1 MGMSWRRSPVS
12 LIVLI
17 VSACGVTEAE
27 RAPVDSIAV
36 NPPAMSLSI
45 GGTGALDVELKDASG
60 NDLRD
65 RRVFWASANPAVAS
79 VSERGVVTAV
89 SAGRVEIAA
98 TSEGK
103 SAIAAV
109 TVAEN
114 PQPVAAVSVGPT
126 NQTLF
131 VAQSIQLNAT
141 AFDSHGRALG
151 GRPVAW
157 LTNNP
162 SVASVSQTGVVTG
175 VSPGVALI
183 TAAIEGSAGSTQ
195 ITVKLVP
202 VHSVTLAPSEPIVEQ
217 GRVQTLTATLRDAAG
232 KILTGRPIVWTSSDV
247 RIASVDQSGTVV
259 GVRRGTA
266 RITATAEGRQ
276 GSTDVRV
283 R

>member
-1 MGMSWRRSPVS
+1 MTWRRSPVS
-12 LIVLI
+12 LLALLVC
-17 VSACGVTEAE
+17 ACGVTEAE

-60 NDLRD
+60 NILRG

-79 VSERGVVTAV
+79 VSDRGVVTAV
-89 SAGRVEIAA
+89 SAGQVEIAA

-103 SAIAAV
+103 SAIAQV
-109 TVAEN
+109 SVAED
-114 PQPVAAVSVGPT
+114 PQPVAAVAVGPT

-131 VAQSIQLNAT
+131 VAQSVQLNAT
-141 AFDSHGRALG
+141 AFDSHGRTVG

-162 SVASVSQTGVVTG
+162 SVASVSQSGVVTG

-183 TAAIEGSAGSTQ
+183 TAAIEGSSGSTQ
-195 ITVKLVP
+195 VTVKLVP

-217 GRVQTLTATLRDAAG
+217 GGVQTLTATLRDAAG
-232 KILTGRPIVWTSSDV
+232 NILTGRAISWSSSDT
-247 RIASVDQSGTVV
+247 RIAGVDQAGTVF

-266 RITATAEGRQ
+266 RITATSEGRE
-276 GSTDVRV
+276 GSTQVRI